1 MLILHGITIA
11 RKRKIKSKTV
21 RGFKTKGENM
31 VGKIMKAMIAAGVS
45 LGVISL
51 LFTIFCNLQL
61 RIDRK
66 IYSVDQTDRID
77 MADYAIVP
85 GCLVYKNGKPSYALE
100 DRLNGALKLYQEK
113 KVPKIILSGAA
124 RENEAGRIFLMNR
137 GVFKEDILID
147 DGGLD
152 TYSTI
157 YRCKEAFKDKKFI
170 VCTQKKYFKR
180 TGYLISKLGMNGYC
194 MGIDKH
200 QYKKEIYERFRD
212 FFASDKAW
220 IECNITKPEPVYSL
234 KKLPIK

>member
-1 MLILHGITIA
+1 
-11 RKRKIKSKTV
+11 
-21 RGFKTKGENM
+21 
-31 VGKIMKAMIAAGVS
+31 MKAMIAAGVL
-45 LGVISL
+45 LGAIGL

-61 RIDRK
+61 KTDRK
-66 IYSVDQTDRID
+66 TYFVDQTDRID
-77 MADYAIVP
+77 MADYVIVP

-124 RENEAGRIFLMNR
+124 RENQAGRIFLTNR

-200 QYKKEIYERFRD
+200 QYKKEVYERFRD

>member
-1 MLILHGITIA
+1 MAG
-11 RKRKIKSKTV
+11 KVIKAIV
-21 RGFKTKGENM
+21 
-31 VGKIMKAMIAAGVS
+31 AAGVS
-45 LGVISL
+45 LGVL
-51 LFTIFCNLQL
+51 GFLFTIYCNVQL
-61 RIDRK
+61 KTDRMT
-66 IYSVDQTDRID
+66 YSVDHIERIKE
-77 MADYAIVP
+77 ADYVIVP

-124 RENEAGRIFLMNR
+124 RENQAGKRFLMQRNVSE
-137 GVFKEDILID
+137 GDILID

-157 YRCKEAFKDKKFI
+157 YRCKQAFKDKTFI

-180 TGYLISKLGMNGYC
+180 TGYLISKLRMNGYC

-220 IECNITKPEPVYSL
+220 IECNITKPEPYYSL